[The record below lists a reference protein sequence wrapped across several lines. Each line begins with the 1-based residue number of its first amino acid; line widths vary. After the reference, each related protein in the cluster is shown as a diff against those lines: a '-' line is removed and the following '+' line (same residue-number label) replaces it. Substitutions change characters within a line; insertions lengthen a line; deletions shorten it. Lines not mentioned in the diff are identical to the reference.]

1 MEVEIEIKKVD
12 PKMIDQLIRKFY
24 SVSVL
29 AHVEHIN
36 TKSFAQHEAL
46 GDFYSKVNSMK
57 DRVIEYMIGSGYM
70 QKVTVPI
77 LEIGA
82 GISSQASALAEMFCQ
97 CSEDMDDDAL
107 ENMAGE
113 FEEAVGKLKFLLR
126 LA

>member
-1 MEVEIEIKKVD
+1 MEVEIEVKKVD
-12 PKMIDQLIRKFY
+12 NKAIDQLVRKFY

-57 DRVIEYMIGSGYM
+57 DRVIEYLIGSGYM
-70 QKVTVPI
+70 QKISVPI
-77 LEIGA
+77 LEMGS
-82 GISSQASALAEMFCQ
+82 GILAESGALADMFCK

-113 FEEAVGKLKFLLR
+113 FEESVGKLKFLYR
-126 LA
+126 LS

>member
-1 MEVEIEIKKVD
+1 MEVEIEVKKVD
-12 PKMIDQLIRKFY
+12 PKMIDQLVRKFY

-57 DRVIEYMIGSGYM
+57 DRVIEYLIGSGYT
-70 QKVTVPI
+70 QKISVPI

-82 GISSQASALAEMFCQ
+82 GISAQASALAEMFCQ